1 MKDPIMILLRNSG
14 VDLSAY
20 GADSYSLD
28 DGCYFF
34 VRYVE
39 IMGDSAKDSAG
50 FFLEFLS
57 CDHEAEHGCIEVTRH
72 KRLIR
77 DSGNGY
83 LQYHCHGRAY
93 DYLDIFDAKH
103 AKSAHYPKHLLVPT
117 PTYDSN

>member
-1 MKDPIMILLRNSG
+1 MILLRNSG

-20 GADSYSLD
+20 RAEDYTLD

-39 IMGDSAKDSAG
+39 IMADSAKCSAG

-57 CDHEAEHGCIEVTRH
+57 SDHEDEHGCIEVTRH
-72 KRLIR
+72 EHLLR

-83 LQYHCHGRAY
+83 LQYHCHGRTY

-103 AKSAHYPKHLLVPT
+103 AKTAHYPKHLKVTT
-117 PTYDSN
+117 PIYDSN